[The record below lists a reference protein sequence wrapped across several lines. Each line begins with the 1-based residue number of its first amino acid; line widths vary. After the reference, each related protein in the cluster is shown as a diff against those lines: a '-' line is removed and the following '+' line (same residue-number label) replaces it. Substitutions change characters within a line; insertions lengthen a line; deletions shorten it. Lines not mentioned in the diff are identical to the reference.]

1 MKRQKLN
8 SQQKT
13 LLTLGI
19 LVILIFFL
27 ENANLLNLLK
37 DPVQK
42 LLEPAQIGL
51 YKSKQDIGNLFSTIT
66 EIGSLRD
73 KKSGLERENALL
85 LAENARLRKLE
96 DENKILR
103 EQLGAKIA
111 SKNLILASVIGSD
124 PLFSSSKLILDKGR
138 DDGVKI
144 NSLVILKDILI
155 GQIVGVGS
163 STATVQLLNDP
174 ETKITAVT
182 EAGVKGIL
190 QGEFGT
196 KISLVKVVQNEE
208 IRTGQIVF
216 TLGESGFPKGLVLGK
231 IIKVDKNPAELFQ
244 KAGIEPLIPFSS
256 LDLVFIVK

>member
-174 ETKITAVT
+174 E
-182 EAGVKGIL
+182 AGVKGIL

-208 IRTGQIVF
+208 IKNGQIVF